1 MKLRVRC
8 LDLDAGGKT
17 IAIINSED
25 ARELGL
31 HALERIVLKKDRQTL
46 TVLANVTPKFVL
58 PGDIAVYAEVK
69 EIMRLR
75 DGDFID
81 AKPRPEL
88 DSKQY
93 IRKKVDGGE
102 LNYKEIRTI
111 IDDVIER
118 NLSDLELAALVT
130 ALHTHGMTLNEN
142 LFFAKA
148 FVETSGER
156 LKFPGIVVDKHGAG
170 GIPGDKTT
178 MLLVPIIAAAG
189 LTIPK
194 TSSRAITDPAGT
206 ADRVEVL
213 MPVILQ
219 PKKISEVVKKTKGC
233 MVWGGSLKLAPADD
247 LLIQIEKPLS
257 LDPLII
263 PSVLAKK
270 KVVGSK
276 YVIIDLPTG
285 PEAKMKTREDAEK
298 LAQTFIAVGRKLGMH
313 VECAV
318 TEADQPIGRAIGPAL
333 EAREALQ
340 ALMKPC
346 EASRDLIDKAVSL
359 AGILLGM
366 VKRGNG
372 AKALK
377 LLTSGHAEKKMR
389 EIIAAQGGDPKIQP
403 HDIAVEKYTKQFN
416 VKSPE
421 TGHVSYISNKTLV
434 QIAKLAGAPKDK
446 YAGILLHRKL
456 HASVKRGELLYTI
469 YAEKPAKLKQ
479 AVALAKQNPG
489 YIIPAKQRKIV
500 MEKVNHGVVKYE

>member
-17 IAIINSED
+17 IAIINAED
-25 ARELGL
+25 ARELGV
-31 HALERIVLKKDRQTL
+31 HPLERIILKKGRQTL
-46 TVLANVTPKFVL
+46 TVLVNITSKSVMH
-58 PGDIAVYAEVK
+58 GDIDVYSEVK

-75 DGDFID
+75 DGDFIEVS
-81 AKPRPEL
+81 PRPEL
-88 DSKQY
+88 ASKQY
-93 IRKKVDGGE
+93 IRKKIDGGE
-102 LNYKEIRTI
+102 LSYKEIRTI

-118 NLSDLELAALVT
+118 NLSDLELSALVT
-130 ALHTHGMTLNEN
+130 ALHMHGMTLNEN
-142 LFFAKA
+142 LYFAKA

-170 GIPGDKTT
+170 GVPGDKTT
-178 MLLVPIIAAAG
+178 MILVPIIAAAG

-213 MPVILQ
+213 APIILT
-219 PKKISEVVKKTKGC
+219 PKNISEVVRKTKGC
-233 MVWGGSLKLAPADD
+233 MIWGGSLRLAPADD

-257 LDPLII
+257 LDPLIV

-276 YVIIDLPTG
+276 YVIIDLPMG

-313 VECAV
+313 VECVV

-340 ALMKPC
+340 ALMRPG

-359 AGILLGM
+359 AGILLGL
-366 VKRGNG
+366 VKRGNRT
-372 AKALK
+372 KALK
-377 LLTSGHAEKKMR
+377 LLTSGKAEAKLR
-389 EIIAAQGGDPKIQP
+389 EIIAAQGGNPKVMP
-403 HDIAVEKYTKQFN
+403 HDIAVEKNSRQVN
-416 VKSPE
+416 VKSSN
-421 TGHVSYISNKTLV
+421 TGHIAYISNRTLV
-434 QIAKLAGAPKDK
+434 QVAKLAGAPKDK
-446 YAGILLHRKL
+446 YAGILLHKKL
-456 HASVKRGELLYTI
+456 HDSVKKGELLYTI
-469 YAEKPAKLKQ
+469 YAEKSAKLKQ
-479 AVALAKQNPG
+479 ATALAKENSG
-489 YIIPAKQRKIV
+489 YIIPTKQRKVV
-500 MEKVNHGVVKYE
+500 MEKIDHGVVKYE

>member
-25 ARELGL
+25 ARELGV
-31 HALERIVLKKDRQTL
+31 HPLERIVLKKGRHML
-46 TVLANVTPKFVL
+46 TVLVNITSKSVL
-58 PGDIAVYAEVK
+58 HGDIDIYSEVK
-69 EIMRLR
+69 DIMRLR
-75 DGDFID
+75 DGDTID
-81 AKPRPEL
+81 VKPRPEL
-88 DSKQY
+88 ESKRY
-93 IRKKVDGGE
+93 IRKKIDGGE
-102 LNYKEIRTI
+102 LNYKEIRAI

-118 NLSDLELAALVT
+118 DLSDLEQAALVT
-130 ALHTHGMTLNEN
+130 ALYVHGMTLNEN
-142 LFFAKA
+142 LYFAKA
-148 FVETSGER
+148 LVETSGER
-156 LKFPGIVVDKHGAG
+156 LKFPGTIVDKHGAG

-178 MLLVPIIAAAG
+178 LLLVPIIAAAG

-206 ADRVEVL
+206 ADRIEVL
-213 MPVILQ
+213 APVMLS

-233 MVWGGSLKLAPADD
+233 MIWGGSLRLAPADD
-247 LLIQIEKPLS
+247 LLIQIEKPLT
-257 LDPLII
+257 LDPLIV

-285 PEAKMKTREDAEK
+285 PEAKMKTREEAER
-298 LAQTFIAVGRKLGMH
+298 LAQTFITVGKKLGMR

-340 ALMKPC
+340 ALIHPHL
-346 EASRDLIDKAVSL
+346 APRDLIDKAVSL

-366 VKRGNG
+366 VKRGDR
-372 AKALK
+372 KTALN
-377 LLTSGHAEKKMR
+377 LLTSGRAEKKLR
-389 EIIAAQGGDPKIQP
+389 EIIAAQGGNAKIMP
-403 HDIAVEKYTKQFN
+403 GDIAVEKKAKRFT
-416 VKSPE
+416 VKSPN
-421 TGHVSYISNKTLV
+421 TGHIPYISNRTLV
-434 QIAKLAGAPKDK
+434 QIAKLAGAPKDM
-446 YAGILLHRKL
+446 YAGLLLHKKL
-456 HASVKRGELLYTI
+456 HESVRKGEPLYTI

-479 AVALAKQNPG
+479 AIAFSRQNLG
-489 YIIPAKQRKIV
+489 YIIPAKQRKVV